1 MIWDLRLPVMNGP
14 RLITKTLKID
24 AKLSAT
30 PIYYDYDCPVLHA
43 EDNQGA
49 PPCYAPRVAQNP
61 RGNVALDC
69 QGDSQGLSTSEA
81 QSVELVFTTLKRFV
95 QIRIKISST
104 LSERSLIACVS

>member
-1 MIWDLRLPVMNGP
+1 MIMIILFYTLRIIKAPHP
-14 RLITKTLKID
+14 
-24 AKLSAT
+24 AT
-30 PIYYDYDCPVLHA
+30 P
-43 EDNQGA
+43 
-49 PPCYAPRVAQNP
+49 PRVAQNP

-81 QSVELVFTTLKRFV
+81 QSVELVFTALKRFV